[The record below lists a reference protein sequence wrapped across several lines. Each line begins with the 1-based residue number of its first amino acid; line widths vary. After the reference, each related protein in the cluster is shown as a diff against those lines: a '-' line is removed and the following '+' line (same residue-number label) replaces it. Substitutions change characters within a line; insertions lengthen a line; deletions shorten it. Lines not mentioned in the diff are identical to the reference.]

1 MIAIS
6 ARLAASRVHYAWVI
20 IALTFIVIVV
30 TAGVR
35 ATPGV
40 LIVPFENEFHWSRAT
55 ISFAIGVNLL
65 VYGLVG
71 PFAAAAMD
79 RFGVRPTMALSL
91 GVAAAGVA
99 LSPLMYY
106 PWQLVLL
113 WGLVV
118 GLSTGFVGAYLA
130 AYIAAR
136 WFHARQGMVVGLLT
150 AANAAGQL
158 IFLPTNAALIA
169 SVGWRAM
176 VLILAAIVLL
186 VVLPLLL
193 LMRDHPQDLGLF
205 AYGDTTGHGI
215 VPRHSG
221 NPVTVAFRAVWGA
234 MGIRDFWLISG
245 GYFVCG
251 ASTMGLIGTHLIPA
265 CVDHGLTEVTAAGL
279 LAATGVFAV
288 IGGTASGWLS
298 DRFDNRYLLF
308 WYYGLR
314 GLSLMYLPFAFNLSF
329 YGLSLFS
336 IFYGLDWIATAPPTV
351 RLLSQAVGVERIG
364 IMVAWITVIH
374 QIGGASVAY
383 LAGVFRIGFGTYF
396 EAFILAG
403 LLCIAAALMVLFIG
417 TGQRGVA
424 EPASGVQGVLINR
437 HSRPASGPEP
447 AFGSGSFLG
456 SITTHRAALSPCARS
471 GAFAPKTC
479 PSRCQPGLAQ
489 LGDADGTGWTPGWDG
504 MYSLYARVKAVHTY
518 TWALASTSAASRC
531 RMRRRCAAFATCSR
545 STISAAGCSTRCS
558 GT

>member
-1 MIAIS
+1 VRQVSSSDGSRWKICRGSHDEIEKFEGPMIAIS
-6 ARLAASRVHYAWVI
+6 ARLAARRLHYAWVI
-20 IALTFIVIVV
+20 IALTFVVIVV

-55 ISFAIGVNLL
+55 ISFAIGINLL
-65 VYGLVG
+65 VYGVVG

-79 RFGVRPTMALSL
+79 RFGVRRTMAVSL
-91 GVAAAGVA
+91 AVAAAGVA
-99 LSPLMYY
+99 LSPLMYN

-169 SVGWRAM
+169 YAGWRAM
-176 VLILAAIVLL
+176 VLILAGIVLL

-205 AYGDTTGHGI
+205 AYGDTTGLGLA
-215 VPRHSG
+215 PPHSG
-221 NPVTVAFRAVWGA
+221 NPVAVAFRALWDGA
-234 MGIRDFWLISG
+234 RVRDFWLISG

-298 DRFDNRYLLF
+298 DRFETDICCF
-308 WYYGLR
+308 
-314 GLSLMYLPFAFNLSF
+314 
-329 YGLSLFS
+329 
-336 IFYGLDWIATAPPTV
+336 
-351 RLLSQAVGVERIG
+351 G
-364 IMVAWITVIH
+364 IMD
-374 QIGGASVAY
+374 
-383 LAGVFRIGFGTYF
+383 
-396 EAFILAG
+396 
-403 LLCIAAALMVLFIG
+403 
-417 TGQRGVA
+417 
-424 EPASGVQGVLINR
+424 
-437 HSRPASGPEP
+437 
-447 AFGSGSFLG
+447 
-456 SITTHRAALSPCARS
+456 CAVYRCC
-471 GAFAPKTC
+471 TC
-479 PSRCQPGLAQ
+479 PSP
-489 LGDADGTGWTPGWDG
+489 
-504 MYSLYARVKAVHTY
+504 
-518 TWALASTSAASRC
+518 STR
-531 RMRRRCAAFATCSR
+531 R
-545 STISAAGCSTRCS
+545 STACRCLAFFTVSTGSPPQRRQCGSSVMRSAWNGSASWWLGSP
-558 GT
+558 